1 MEHHVFK
8 LMEIVGTS
16 GKSSDDAI
24 QAALSRARETVRHV
38 RWFEV
43 IATRGFVADGGAI
56 EYQVTLKIGFA
67 LDD

>member
-1 MEHHVFK
+1 MEEHVFK

-16 GKSSDDAI
+16 SKGMDDAI
-24 QAALSRARETVRHV
+24 RAALDRARETIRKI

-43 IATRGFVADGGAI
+43 IATRGFVDDVGAI
-56 EYQVTLKIGFA
+56 QYQVTLKIGFV

>member
-16 GKSSDDAI
+16 GDGMDAAI
-24 QAALSRARETVRHV
+24 NAALARARETIRKV

-43 IATRGFVADGGAI
+43 AAARGFVNDHGEI
-56 EYQVTLKIGFA
+56 EYQVTLKIGFV
-67 LDD
+67 LED

>member
-16 GKSSDDAI
+16 GDGMDAAI
-24 QAALSRARETVRHV
+24 SAALARARETIRKV

-43 IATRGFVADGGAI
+43 AAARGFVNDHGEI
-56 EYQVTLKIGFA
+56 EYQVTLKIGFV
-67 LDD
+67 LED

>member
-8 LMEIVGTS
+8 LLEIVGTS
-16 GKSSDDAI
+16 GEGIDGAVK
-24 QAALSRARETVRHV
+24 AALARARETVRHV

-43 IATRGFVADGGAI
+43 TAARGFVHDSGEI

-67 LDD
+67 IDD